1 MRRIRRDSSVT
12 ASSAPARRLRA
23 RRPRCASASL
33 GDLTEILA
41 LGTLVLHGRVKTKYH
56 AQRGGAHLS
65 RFERSR
71 LYHVHRAES
80 TRRIEHS
87 SRSRSARAPPPSP
100 RATRHRVCPFA
111 CARLPAAPPSRAKR
125 PARPAAP
132 RSAVERALGPLR
144 PRGRSTRS
152 APPRA
157 TGGRSARA
165 GTTPR
170 PAAHDSRAE
179 RPRRP
184 PRARRLPTYSYRQT
198 ESISF
203 SRSPRTHKAHAVP
216 DADQDFPGRAT
227 RTAG

>member
-1 MRRIRRDSSVT
+1 MIISSQAHLLEAGLGALGAPRRV
-12 ASSAPARRLRA
+12 
-23 RRPRCASASL
+23 SASL
-33 GDLTEILA
+33 GELTEMLD
-41 LGTLVLHGRVKTKYH
+41 LSGRSCY
-56 AQRGGAHLS
+56 RGESKRSITRKGGVHLS

-100 RATRHRVCPFA
+100 RATRRRVRPFA

-132 RSAVERALGPLR
+132 RPAVERALGPLR
-144 PRGRSTRS
+144 PRGTSTRS

-157 TGGRSARA
+157 TGVLSARA
-165 GTTPR
+165 GATPR

-198 ESISF
+198 
-203 SRSPRTHKAHAVP
+203 VP
-216 DADQDFPGRAT
+216 LRRGQKKGGAPKLGCCCCSSSWPSWSSAP
-227 RTAG
+227 

>member
-1 MRRIRRDSSVT
+1 MEIEGASVPQSRCDAPYSPRLVGYRELG
-12 ASSAPARRLRA
+12 ASSARARRLRA

-33 GDLTEILA
+33 GESRRAHRARCSLS
-41 LGTLVLHGRVKTKYH
+41 GRSCYMGESRRSITRK
-56 AQRGGAHLS
+56 GGVHLS

-125 PARPAAP
+125 PTRPAAP
-132 RSAVERALGPLR
+132 RPAVERALGPLR

-157 TGGRSARA
+157 TGVLSARA

-184 PRARRLPTYSYRQT
+184 PRARRVPTFSYRQT
-198 ESISF
+198 E
-203 SRSPRTHKAHAVP
+203 AMV
-216 DADQDFPGRAT
+216 
-227 RTAG
+227 

>member
-12 ASSAPARRLRA
+12 ASSARARRLRA
-23 RRPRCASASL
+23 RCARRPRRVSASL
-33 GDLTEILA
+33 GDLTE
-41 LGTLVLHGRVKTKYH
+41 LGARSRDARVTWASQDEISRAK
-56 AQRGGAHLS
+56 GCVHLS

-87 SRSRSARAPPPSP
+87 SRSRFARAPPPSP

-132 RSAVERALGPLR
+132 RPAVERALGPLR

-157 TGGRSARA
+157 TGVLSARA

-184 PRARRLPTYSYRQT
+184 PRARRLPTYS
-198 ESISF
+198 F
-203 SRSPRTHKAHAVP
+203 SLT
-216 DADQDFPGRAT
+216 AT
-227 RTAG
+227 VGE

>member
-1 MRRIRRDSSVT
+1 LKDLDFTMCIEPRARD
-12 ASSAPARRLRA
+12 ASSNRAKQLR
-23 RRPRCASASL
+23 PS
-33 GDLTEILA
+33 
-41 LGTLVLHGRVKTKYH
+41 
-56 AQRGGAHLS
+56 
-65 RFERSR
+65 
-71 LYHVHRAES
+71 
-80 TRRIEHS
+80 
-87 SRSRSARAPPPSP
+87 SARAPPPSP

-132 RSAVERALGPLR
+132 RPAVERALGPLR

-157 TGGRSARA
+157 TGVLSARA

-198 ESISF
+198 GKKKNSRDLCICNCNAGTAPRSIAYQVPSPEGSGTQHSPETRYIKEF
-203 SRSPRTHKAHAVP
+203 QRSKR
-216 DADQDFPGRAT
+216 G
-227 RTAG
+227 